1 MICVFLILEVLL
13 FLFLQML
20 QITQKPAQCHT
31 KIHKSQHNVTGL
43 GVSKAPQ
50 KLKINKQRK

>member
-1 MICVFLILEVLL
+1 MICVFLIVLL

-20 QITQKPAQCHT
+20 QNTQKPAQCHT
-31 KIHKSQHNVTGL
+31 KIHKSEHNVTDL

-50 KLKINKQRK
+50 KLEINKQRK

>member
-31 KIHKSQHNVTGL
+31 KIHKSQHNVTDL

-50 KLKINKQRK
+50 KNKGSKT